1 MAAFDKEEAAQQ
13 GRKGIIPPT
22 WTRFSISR
30 VALWI
35 NLIGYGLGA
44 LVFLAVPL
52 YLLIAMSGQGIA
64 PVEDGIGFLLG
75 LIFLWITLR
84 LLPPAIQSAQH
95 FCLMTPGGFVQ
106 VAGKKVV
113 GLPMAEIRSARV
125 EPGLLGAKLVVQQ
138 TTGKALVLPIG
149 RIYGGRTL
157 RKMEEALNGS
167 AKSST
172 ASTAAGNVKK
182 PQTADAAPSNAKKP
196 QSASVIAESQKKP
209 ATASAKTSS
218 RKNVR
223 RARR

>member
-44 LVFLAVPL
+44 LIFLAIPL
-52 YLLIAMSGQGIA
+52 YLLIAMQGQGIS

-75 LIFLWITLR
+75 LIFLWISLR

-113 GLPMAEIRSARV
+113 GLPLAEIRNARI

-138 TTGKALVLPIG
+138 TTGKSLVLPIG

-157 RKMEEALNGS
+157 RKMEEALNS
-167 AKSST
+167 TTKIQPASS
-172 ASTAAGNVKK
+172 ASTAKM
-182 PQTADAAPSNAKKP
+182 PP
-196 QSASVIAESQKKP
+196 
-209 ATASAKTSS
+209 TASAKTSS
-218 RKNVR
+218 RKNAR